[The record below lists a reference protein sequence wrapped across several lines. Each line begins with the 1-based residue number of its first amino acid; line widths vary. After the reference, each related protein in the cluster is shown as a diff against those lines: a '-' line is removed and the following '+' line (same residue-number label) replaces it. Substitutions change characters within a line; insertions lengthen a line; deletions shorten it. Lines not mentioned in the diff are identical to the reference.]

1 MSEDERSESIGVEE
15 LKNLVGELRMM
26 AHQLLSTES
35 SMHSF
40 TPTALAMTA
49 LRRAKLKEQDWTDVR
64 WENRGHFFSALT
76 RAMRNALIDHARH
89 RKARGRGNLLYF
101 PPDESFFFNLP
112 EEADVRPERILLLDE
127 ALSRLGTED
136 QRLAE
141 AVEQYYFLGYS
152 IPEMA
157 RFGGI
162 SEKTVDRDLKRART
176 ILRKIMETPPGALGL

>member
-49 LRRAKLKEQDWTDVR
+49 LRRAKLKDQDWTDVR

-101 PPDESFFFNLP
+101 APDESFFFNLP
-112 EEADVRPERILLLDE
+112 EEADVRPERILLCGVPHEYHRGPAPLLHCQ
-127 ALSRLGTED
+127 AG
-136 QRLAE
+136 
-141 AVEQYYFLGYS
+141 
-152 IPEMA
+152 P
-157 RFGGI
+157 
-162 SEKTVDRDLKRART
+162 SERPLF
-176 ILRKIMETPPGALGL
+176 RKLHSPHVCPLLLPTT